1 MFYHSTLLYY
11 YFDIMM
17 IIESES
23 SEGCEGSIEAREYSK
38 QNTNV
43 RSDNNIQNSYKKLYD
58 NATKSNNI
66 TLKWIMKRLR
76 LLRSLHSL
84 HSLHHSQTLK

>member
-1 MFYHSTLLYY
+1 MLMFYHSTLLYY

-38 QNTNV
+38 QNSHV
-43 RSDNNIQNSYKKLYD
+43 RSDNNI
-58 NATKSNNI
+58 
-66 TLKWIMKRLR
+66 
-76 LLRSLHSL
+76 
-84 HSLHHSQTLK
+84 